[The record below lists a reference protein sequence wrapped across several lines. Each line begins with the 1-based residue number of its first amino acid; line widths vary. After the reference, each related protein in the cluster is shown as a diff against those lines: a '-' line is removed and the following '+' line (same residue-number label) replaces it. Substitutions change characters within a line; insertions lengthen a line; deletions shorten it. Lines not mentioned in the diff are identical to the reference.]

1 MSERSSGDALP
12 GMRGSLTNRA
22 DDSQQQG
29 DDRHG
34 DDLQRRGTPVPR
46 PEKDPAI
53 RAGVQ
58 RNPHIPLSPKTR
70 YSYLTHLNCR
80 HDACQNG
87 CEHPP
92 SPLPFSLRY
101 GMKPKLR
108 TRFPPR
114 SKAVLRCQVAENCR
128 IIRAVRS
135 VHFSVPMRAIF
146 RKMENTT
153 VLPEA
158 SPTLAE
164 TVAQLCR
171 DVAELKA
178 RFTRKTPKRGDRRLT
193 RLDRCPFG
201 YRPHPHDPAALTPDE
216 DEQEAI
222 ERIVEFRQDSALSL
236 MEICS
241 LLDMRG
247 RQRRGKR
254 WSDAGGKTLVRSILL
269 RSNAGTPEE
278 ARLRVQERIKERA
291 KTQGW

>member
-1 MSERSSGDALP
+1 MTRHRPTGDTLQQRSQ
-12 GMRGSLTNRA
+12 RA
-22 DDSQQQG
+22 AAVHP
-29 DDRHG
+29 HG
-34 DDLQRRGTPVPR
+34 GRRPPRRRSRGTRVPR

-70 YSYLTHLNCR
+70 YSYLTHLSCR

-101 GMKPKLR
+101 GMKPK
-108 TRFPPR
+108 
-114 SKAVLRCQVAENCR
+114 AENKVSAAVQGSSSLSSCR
-128 IIRAVRS
+128 KLSYNPSSPQCTLFGPDAND
-135 VHFSVPMRAIF
+135 FS
-146 RKMENTT
+146 KMENTT
-153 VLPEA
+153 VLSEA
-158 SPTLAE
+158 PSTLAE

-178 RFTRKTPKRGDRRLT
+178 RLTRRTPKRGDRRLT
-193 RLDRCPFG
+193 RIDRCRFG

-216 DEQEAI
+216 DEQEVI

-269 RSNAGTPEE
+269 RNNAGTPEE